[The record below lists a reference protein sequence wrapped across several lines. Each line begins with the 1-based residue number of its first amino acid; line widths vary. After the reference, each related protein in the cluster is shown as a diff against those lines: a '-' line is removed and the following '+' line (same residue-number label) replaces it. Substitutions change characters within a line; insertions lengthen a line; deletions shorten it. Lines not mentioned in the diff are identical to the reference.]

1 MNLFRNKFLIGLI
14 CIALG
19 LAVGFLAIPR
29 LKGKDGIEQIRAI
42 RLKQAITEGTLIT
55 DEMVES
61 VLVNPSLVPAKTI
74 TDLAQVTNRYSAVPI
89 FAGDYLTE
97 NKLTNELATLDPLA
111 VATTKGLKVVSIT
124 LPSLAAG
131 VSGQL
136 KPGDVVTIMASEK
149 SALVDQTQ
157 TLNPKEQNQNKS
169 TSSGTVSDENI
180 TKTLIYPELQYV
192 EVCSL
197 TASDGRDAKVNKVL
211 VEDEKN
217 QLPVTIS
224 LFVTDEQAIRLADLE
239 QRGEI
244 HLSFVARGDDA
255 SLFIAD
261 SQLVLKPK
269 ED

>member
-14 CIALG
+14 CIVLG
-19 LAVGFLAIPR
+19 LAIGFLAIPKLR
-29 LKGKDGIEQIRAI
+29 GKDGIEQIRAI
-42 RLKQAITEGTLIT
+42 RLKQTVPEGALIS
-55 DEMVES
+55 DDMIES
-61 VLVNPSLVPAKTI
+61 VLVNPSLVPTGTI
-74 TDLAQVTNRYSAVPI
+74 SDLAQVTNRYSAVPI

-97 NKLTNELATLDPLA
+97 NKLTNELATLDPMSI
-111 VATTKGLKVVSIT
+111 ATTKGLKVVSIT

-136 KPGDVVTIMASEK
+136 RPGDIVTIIASEK
-149 SALVDQTQ
+149 QALADQTQ
-157 TLNPKEQNQNKS
+157 TLNPKEQSQDKPDGS
-169 TSSGTVSDENI
+169 ENNSNNTN
-180 TKTLIYPELQYV
+180 TKAQIYPELQYI

-197 TASDGRDAKVNKVL
+197 TAADGRDAKVNKVL

-224 LFVTDEQAIRLADLE
+224 LFVNDEQAIRLADLE

-244 HLSFVARGDDA
+244 HLSFVARGEEA

-261 SQLVLKPK
+261 SQRVFKS
-269 ED
+269 EEA